1 MKIPKTPSKF
11 PDIPDFFTGISIDDI
26 DVIPNGMMMETGME
40 SPIGSVTGQDQ
51 LIDGVNSAELGT
63 HSHRQMLMN
72 HQSLS
77 VPNIDG
83 IIESEEDGLGLRIPG
98 EVSRGPSMIV
108 NTSDLALNQSMSLEH
123 GSLGTS
129 REAKDDAKIGGITGG
144 RFTDLYAVI
153 QPKSKVTKV
162 DLNVS
167 TEPVLNGEK
176 SGGMNVKKE
185 TEYQEVTMLIE

>member
-1 MKIPKTPSKF
+1 
-11 PDIPDFFTGISIDDI
+11 
-26 DVIPNGMMMETGME
+26 METGMG

-51 LIDGVNSAELGT
+51 LIDDVSSAKFGT
-63 HSHRQMLMN
+63 LSHGHKFMN
-72 HQSLS
+72 NQSLS

-83 IIESEEDGLGLRIPG
+83 IIESEEDGLGLRIPV

-108 NTSDLALNQSMSLEH
+108 NTSDLTLNQPISIGH
-123 GSLGTS
+123 GSLGTI
-129 REAKDDAKIGGITGG
+129 REAKDGKQIGGIAGG
-144 RFTDLYAVI
+144 SFTDLYAVI

-167 TEPVLNGEK
+167 TEPVSNGEK
-176 SGGMNVKKE
+176 SREMNVKKE

>member
-1 MKIPKTPSKF
+1 
-11 PDIPDFFTGISIDDI
+11 
-26 DVIPNGMMMETGME
+26 METGMG

-51 LIDGVNSAELGT
+51 LIGGVSSGNFGT
-63 HSHRQMLMN
+63 LSHGHKFMN
-72 HQSLS
+72 NQSLS

-83 IIESEEDGLGLRIPG
+83 IIESEEDGLGLRIPV

-108 NTSDLALNQSMSLEH
+108 NTSDLALNQPMSGH

-129 REAKDDAKIGGITGG
+129 REGKDGTKISGIAGGS
-144 RFTDLYAVI
+144 FTDLYAVI

-167 TEPVLNGEK
+167 TEPVSNGEK
-176 SGGMNVKKE
+176 SGEMNVKKE